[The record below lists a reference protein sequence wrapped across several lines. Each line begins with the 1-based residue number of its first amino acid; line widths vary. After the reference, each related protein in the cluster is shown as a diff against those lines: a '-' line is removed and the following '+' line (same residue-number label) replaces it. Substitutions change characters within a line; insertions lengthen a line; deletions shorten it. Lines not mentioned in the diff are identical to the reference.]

1 MISYSMIGVSNF
13 EEASKFYDEI
23 FGLLGAQPVHKTDRS
38 RFYATQDGRPLFAIC
53 TPYDNEAATA
63 GNGSMTA
70 FTASSKDIVKAVYDK
85 AIELGAT
92 CEGEPGP
99 RGEFGDFA
107 YFRDID
113 GNKLAVSALN
123 PKA

>member
-13 EEASKFYDEI
+13 DKASKFYDEI
-23 FGLLGAQPVHKTDRS
+23 FSLLGAQPVHKTDRS
-38 RFYATQDGRPLFAIC
+38 CFYATQDGRPLFAIC
-53 TPYDNEAATA
+53 IPYNKEAATA

-107 YFRDID
+107 YFRDMD
-113 GNKLAVSALN
+113 GNKLAISALN
-123 PKA
+123 QNA